1 VKTWR
6 LVGLVLGCLA
16 VAVVASPWVAGVLPG
31 LAGKAFTFSRV
42 FDRVFE
48 VLLVGALV
56 VAWRRLDLGG
66 AAALGL
72 RDPAWAARL
81 GRGLAIGL
89 AGLAVALCLCWL
101 GGALVPD
108 LRYAPA
114 KTVRKALLGL
124 GAAVVLGV
132 GEETL
137 FRGVLLRRLM
147 ADAGRTAGI
156 ALTTFIYAVVHV
168 MRGKGAPHA
177 VDAWSGVERL
187 EAMVAPL
194 AHGSALPEVVGLGL
208 LGLLLAAARLRSGS
222 LWLPVGIHA
231 AWVGVFRVG
240 RLFFAIGHE
249 PAWLAG
255 AGWPPLVGGAAAWVA
270 VLVSALL
277 LVRRGP

>member
-1 VKTWR
+1 
-6 LVGLVLGCLA
+6 VGLVLGCLA
-16 VAVVASPWVAGVLPG
+16 VAVVASPWVARALPAV
-31 LAGKAFTFSRV
+31 AGKVFTFSRV

-48 VLLVGALV
+48 VLLVVGLV
-56 VAWRRLDLGG
+56 AAWRRLDLGG
-66 AAALGL
+66 AAAIGL

-89 AGLAVALCLCWL
+89 AGLAVGLVLCWL
-101 GGALVPD
+101 GGALVPE
-108 LRYAPA
+108 LRFPAA
-114 KTVRKALLGL
+114 KTVRKAALGV
-124 GAAVVLGV
+124 GAAVLLGV

-147 ADAGRTAGI
+147 ADTGRTAGI
-156 ALTTFIYAVVHV
+156 ALTTLVYAVVHV
-168 MRGKGAPHA
+168 MRGRGSPHV

-194 AHGSALPEVVGLGL
+194 AHGGALPEVTGLAL

-222 LWLPVGIHA
+222 LWLPIGIHA

-240 RLFFAIGHE
+240 RLFFALGRE

-255 AGWPPLVGGAAAWVA
+255 AGWPPLVGGAAAWTA
-270 VLVSALL
+270 VLVSWLL
-277 LVRRGP
+277 LRRAR